1 MDTLNKVY
9 LFQFDQNTQ
18 KAKMLEIDEAGKNQ
32 IRSIWENHNKETM
45 TMNLAL
51 ILMMTNWNTRNR
63 WLCIL

>member
-32 IRSIWENHNKETM
+32 IRSIRENHNIETM
-45 TMNLAL
+45 TMNLTL
-51 ILMMTNWNTRNR
+51 ILQYY
-63 WLCIL
+63 LYIDDDELEYKK